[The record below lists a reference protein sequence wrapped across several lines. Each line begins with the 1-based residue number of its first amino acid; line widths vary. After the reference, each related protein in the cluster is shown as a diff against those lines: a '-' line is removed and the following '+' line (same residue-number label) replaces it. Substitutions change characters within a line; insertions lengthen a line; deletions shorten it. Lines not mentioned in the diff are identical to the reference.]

1 MIKIGDKKFAA
12 DQAIEIVRDN
22 TVPIQPVECG
32 FDVQDH
38 ISINPLQVRI
48 ELIIFEE
55 GTIQHGQWDCERV
68 DGLMVCEEITAVDKY
83 TGTYEYLM
91 DLRNDREL
99 VLVDC
104 SNYARA
110 APMIYPDMAITH
122 LGKLAQRGDIFYCSV
137 MFTQITKVD
146 VVSVDLYIQE
156 VTIDGVETV
165 LWSKTPFE
173 PSNTESLSVLD
184 ETEDNPAPRR
194 IPIEAMPSSI
204 KPGGLVNNIIDWVA
218 GLF

>member
-1 MIKIGDKKFAA
+1 MIKIGEKKYAA

-22 TVPIQPVECG
+22 TVPIQPVERG

-48 ELIIFEE
+48 ELIIFEQE
-55 GTIQHGQWDCERV
+55 SVLHGQWECESVAGR
-68 DGLMVCEEITAVDKY
+68 MVCEEMTAVDRY

-91 DLRNDREL
+91 DLRNNREL
-99 VLVDC
+99 VMVDC

-122 LGKLAQRGDIFYCSV
+122 LGKLAQRGEIFYCSV
-137 MFTQITKVD
+137 LFTQITKVD
-146 VVSVDLYIQE
+146 VVSVDLYVQE
-156 VTIDGVETV
+156 TTIDGVETV
-165 LWSKTPFE
+165 LWSKNPFE
-173 PSNTESLSVLD
+173 PTNTESLSALD
-184 ETEDNPAPRR
+184 ESEDNPAPRR
-194 IPIEAMPSSI
+194 APIEAMPSSI